1 MEAVYA
7 MPGRTVLLYNLTAD
21 PRGPKLRAYLAGRNI
36 RAIDVPPADD
46 LQPLGALL
54 GLPGFEKTGPSS
66 PVRTFSEPMLVM
78 FAMQGN
84 GMSEFLQFFRSEGL
98 SPVALK
104 AVVTPTNVSWT
115 SAALYHE
122 LKQEHAASVLAWCP
136 WSPTTM
142 PPGTSRG

>member
-7 MPGRTVLLYNLTAD
+7 MPGRAVLLYNLTAD

-78 FAMQGN
+78 FAMQGK
-84 GMSEFLQFFRSEGL
+84 GL

-122 LKQEHAASVLAWCP
+122 LKQEHAAFLQQRRA
-136 WSPTTM
+136 SP
-142 PPGTSRG
+142 